1 MKIRITWPVDKD
13 GMKDGITID
22 AGAAD
27 VVCSEAFCGVGIDT
41 DIGRFGIA
49 QRDGGIEVM
58 FKGRLVFTS
67 DQIKMSTEEERK
79 HNG

>member
-1 MKIRITWPVDKD
+1 MIIRIAWPVDKD

-27 VVCSEAFCGVGIDT
+27 VVCSEVFCGVGIDT

-67 DQIKMSTEEERK
+67 DQIKMSIEEESK
-79 HNG
+79 HGC